1 MTSRR
6 SNQRAS
12 AGSQDH
18 NEKTRPAS
26 HKGEGRR
33 SQNETGAP
41 AINTPRPGKA
51 RHKKDGKDG

>member
-12 AGSQDH
+12 AGNQDH
-18 NEKTRPAS
+18 SEKTRPAS

-33 SQNETGAP
+33 SEGKSGAP
-41 AINTPRPGKA
+41 LIDRPKPGKA